1 MSNRASLEVT
11 LGSRAKRQRKPADE
25 PLRVLFLGD
34 FSGRDEI
41 DPDLKPHRISYE
53 TLESAIIAL
62 APTATIELDA
72 PLSVREQLNISSID
86 DFHPDSLAKSIS
98 TFRTLKILGDRL
110 GDPATRDEALTQLAE
125 LAGPG
130 SKEMSGPA
138 TTLAIE
144 PQPDTEGEG
153 EGEGDMM
160 ERLLGTSAGAS
171 PRTQAH
177 EKVASFIQ
185 NVIGEAQIEMPSTSA
200 EVGQRHIDELMA
212 ATMREVLM
220 SQPLRSL
227 ERAWRSVEWLMQRL
241 DDDTAEI
248 YVLDVSKDNLSTHLS
263 EHLGQLDR
271 SALHRLF
278 CEPTSGDP
286 WDLFIGDYSF
296 SLDANDLVL
305 LTSIGALAGQA
316 CAPFIAHGDLSL
328 CGCNSLEQLE
338 SPWDWQLPDDDIG
351 ALWAEVRSH
360 PASKWVGLASPRF
373 LLRQP
378 YGPKT
383 DPIDSFDFQELP
395 PRPESARFL
404 WGNPAIAC
412 AYLLGRAHAEESQ
425 LSDAGSLD
433 IEDLPTV
440 LFDDGTGQALQ
451 PPVEALISE
460 RAMQQIQASGLI
472 PMLGKRNAN
481 SVRCADLT
489 AVSSQTI
496 SFLA

>member
-1 MSNRASLEVT
+1 MSNRASLEVS

-34 FSGRDEI
+34 FSGRSEM

-53 TLESAIIAL
+53 TLETAIAAL
-62 APTATIELDA
+62 APTATIEVDA
-72 PLSVREQLNISSID
+72 PLSVREELNISSLD

-98 TFRTLKILGDRL
+98 TFRTLKVLGDRL
-110 GDPATRDEALTQLAE
+110 GDPDTRDEALTRLAE
-125 LAGPG
+125 LSDPG
-130 SKEMSGPA
+130 SKETSGPA
-138 TTLAIE
+138 TTLANE
-144 PQPDTEGEG
+144 RQPEVEG

-171 PRTQAH
+171 PRSRAH
-177 EKVASFIQ
+177 EKVEAFIQ
-185 NVIGEAQIEMPSTSA
+185 NVIGEAQIDMPSTSA

-212 ATMREVLM
+212 ATMRAVLM

-227 ERAWRSVEWLMQRL
+227 ERAWRSAEWLMQHL

-248 YVLDVSKDNLSTHLS
+248 YVLDVSKDNLSRHLS
-263 EHLGQLDR
+263 EHQGQLDR
-271 SALHRLF
+271 SALRRLF

-305 LTSIGALAGQA
+305 LTTIGALAGQA
-316 CAPFIAHGDLSL
+316 SAPFIAHGDLSL

-338 SPWDWQLPDDDIG
+338 SPWDWQLPDNDLG

-360 PASKWVGLASPRF
+360 PASQWVGLATPRF
-373 LLRQP
+373 VLRQP
-378 YGPKT
+378 YGPET
-383 DPIDSFDFQELP
+383 DPIDSFDFHELP
-395 PRPESARFL
+395 ARPESARFL
-404 WGNPAIAC
+404 WGNPGIGC

-489 AVSSQTI
+489 AVSSKTI